1 MSIISYDRFLETES
15 RHSEKWFIPLGF
27 NSKGEPLF
35 NLVAAKNDLDLG
47 ADGVLSGGIKPAG
60 ISKATGTEKAVG
72 GIKIASGRKTTV

>member
-1 MSIISYDRFLETES
+1 MTDKLSFDKSKL
-15 RHSEKWFIPLGF
+15 LGF